1 MIETDDSLAFRF
13 YSDLSFELFLT
24 IVGFSMRHKK
34 MDLSVKIPLFTGI
47 LVVVVL
53 LYMIF
58 AAGPSVETIEKKDI
72 IQPEAF

>member
-1 MIETDDSLAFRF
+1 
-13 YSDLSFELFLT
+13 
-24 IVGFSMRHKK
+24 MRRK

-58 AAGPSVETIEKKDI
+58 AAGPTVETIEKKETV
-72 IQPEAF
+72 QPEVF

>member
-1 MIETDDSLAFRF
+1 LVFRL
-13 YSDLSFELFLT
+13 YSHVSRKLFST
-24 IVGFSMRHKK
+24 IMGFSMRHKK

-58 AAGPSVETIEKKDI
+58 AAGPSVEMIEKKDT

>member
-1 MIETDDSLAFRF
+1 
-13 YSDLSFELFLT
+13 
-24 IVGFSMRHKK
+24 MRKKK

-47 LVVVVL
+47 LVIVVL

-58 AAGPSVETIEKKDI
+58 AAGPTVEMMEKNDT

>member
-1 MIETDDSLAFRF
+1 MKQMTGWRSGFIVAFLLSHSLKP
-13 YSDLSFELFLT
+13 LW
-24 IVGFSMRHKK
+24 GFFMRHKK

-58 AAGPSVETIEKKDI
+58 AAGPSVEMIEKKDT